1 MLDQRSCEQRL
12 VLRVPAQMQELTS
25 SLSADFHR
33 DLNTSTAKLSAAVDA
48 NLCTH
53 KQQTRD
59 ILDTRERLLRKELQS
74 VCERRSSLATA
85 RTEELKRFAL
95 QADPCSQQNLCSN
108 IA

>member
-12 VLRVPAQMQELTS
+12 VLRVSTQMQELTS

-33 DLNTSTAKLSAAVDA
+33 VLNTSTAKLFAAVDA